1 MPFKRAT
8 NCANAPSTENII
20 HRYTLLV
27 NYFFSKKSVVRIR
40 PSLIFADEY
49 DILYLHPIKGADSM
63 TRFIEESKLS
73 KRARKELN
81 AARRKT
87 WDVNPISRKVESK
100 KLYNRK
106 RKPCSRYEDSA
117 GLLFMQF

>member
-1 MPFKRAT
+1 MA
-8 NCANAPSTENII
+8 
-20 HRYTLLV
+20 
-27 NYFFSKKSVVRIR
+27 
-40 PSLIFADEY
+40 
-49 DILYLHPIKGADSM
+49 
-63 TRFIEESKLS
+63 RFIEESKLS

-106 RKPCSRYEDSA
+106 RKPCSRYEDGA
-117 GLLFMQF
+117 GLLLSAKQGAKIPGRLLCRGFCCLAQS

>member
-1 MPFKRAT
+1 MA
-8 NCANAPSTENII
+8 
-20 HRYTLLV
+20 
-27 NYFFSKKSVVRIR
+27 
-40 PSLIFADEY
+40 
-49 DILYLHPIKGADSM
+49 
-63 TRFIEESKLS
+63 RFIEESKLS

-106 RKPCSRYEDSA
+106 RKPCSRYEDGA
-117 GLLFMQF
+117 GLLFIRKTGHKNPRQIALPGILLLSSVVAENYSCGPAATRVLPSSLPV